1 MSMCLVRFSV
11 TALVALKIAP
21 WLSPHSGMYVNGIL
35 SSPMS
40 ECIHTNWRVVS
51 DKDMYSASVEKRVTV
66 FCALDNQEVTVPT
79 RNTRCC
85 GELTDAQSVTLFKVE
100 DRADGG

>member
-21 WLSPHSGMYVNGIL
+21 WLSPHSGMYVIGIL
-35 SSPMS
+35 SLPMS

-51 DKDMYSASVEKRVTV
+51 DKDMYSASVEERVTV
-66 FCALDNQEVTVPT
+66 FRTLDNQEVTAPA
-79 RNTRCC
+79 RNTRCPIVEC
-85 GELTDAQSVTLFKVE
+85 QELGSELQSESAK
-100 DRADGG
+100 